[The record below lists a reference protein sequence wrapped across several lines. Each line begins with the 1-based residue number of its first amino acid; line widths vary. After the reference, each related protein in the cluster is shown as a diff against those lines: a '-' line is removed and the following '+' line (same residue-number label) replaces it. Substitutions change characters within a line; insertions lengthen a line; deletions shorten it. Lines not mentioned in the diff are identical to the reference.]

1 MKKAS
6 RLSAQKLRLLLIA
19 SIVAILAIASV
30 GFYFARTKLVD
41 FAATVRQST
50 ELAKTSDANISTLE
64 TLKTKLAQD
73 KEIVDRA
80 QQVVADSKS
89 YAYQDQIIKD
99 LNEYARQSGVAIS
112 GYTFGTAPAAGAAAA
127 PAAPAATPATG
138 GIAPVATPGGAAP
151 KSTIVS
157 VNVKS
162 PVKYASMMKFLHLI
176 EQNLTK
182 MQLSGISLTKDEKS
196 PSDVSVS
203 ALNVEVYTR

>member
-19 SIVAILAIASV
+19 SIVAILALASV
-30 GFYFARTKLVD
+30 GFYFARTQLVD

-99 LNEYARQSGVAIS
+99 LNEYARQSGVTIS
-112 GYTFGTAPAAGAAAA
+112 GYTFGSTPGAAETTA
-127 PAAPAATPATG
+127 PAAPATVPTTG
-138 GIAPVATPGGAAP
+138 GAAPVPAPAAAP

-157 VNVKS
+157 VSVKS

-182 MQLSGISLTKDEKS
+182 MQLSGISLTKDETS
-196 PSDVSVS
+196 PSDISVS